1 MDILLATISEVTQ
14 HMPLIKGTN
23 IDSNCSKLK
32 HNEYT
37 KNILR
42 GHRI

>member
-1 MDILLATISEVTQ
+1 MVVLLATISEVTQ
-14 HMPLIKGTN
+14 HTPLIKATN

-37 KNILR
+37 KNVLR